1 MVDMLVMG
9 LWHGIAPCYI
19 AYGVYHGLLLATT
32 EWMRKKSRF
41 YRAHRHQAWFRVV
54 LWFVTLQLV
63 MFGFAI
69 FSGQVEVALGG
80 VLNG

>member
-1 MVDMLVMG
+1 
-9 LWHGIAPCYI
+9 
-19 AYGVYHGLLLATT
+19 
-32 EWMRKKSRF
+32 MRKRSRF
-41 YRAHRHQAWFRVV
+41 YRAHRHQAWFRVA

-69 FSGQVEVALGG
+69 FSGQVGVALGG